1 MIFHDLPLFPLS
13 VTFSRSPTK
22 KSGNAFYYRLAESDT
37 MRLDSRKSS
46 QHYTGGHPFRWRSF
60 FCGSLRTGRYR
71 GERTTTDLASHR

>member
-22 KSGNAFYYRLAESDT
+22 KSGSAFYHRLAESDT

-46 QHYTGGHPFRWRSF
+46 SITPVGIHLDGDHSF
-60 FCGSLRTGRYR
+60 V
-71 GERTTTDLASHR
+71 DL